1 MVFLDM
7 GKVNARRNTLIR
19 SLATKL
25 GIGAALGATL
35 LLAACGT
42 SSTGGS
48 GTTTSSLLACTA
60 TAADLTA
67 GTGGHGAGG
76 TKDATL
82 AGKKISASGS
92 SALQPLIKDA
102 AAEFDTVQG
111 TQSAIAA
118 GGSGTGLTQIS
129 QGAVDLGMSDIF
141 AQEKSGITASALADH
156 QVAAV
161 AFTMI
166 VNNDLQGKVGNL
178 TTDQLTKIFTGEATN
193 WSDIGGPTE
202 PITAVIRPAGSGT
215 RATFKKYVL
224 NGADDTAGTAVSQD
238 NTGAVVA
245 AVKATPGAIGYVA
258 SGFVTG
264 ANASDATPL
273 CIDGAKATAADINSG
288 KYKFWGIEHVYTKGP
303 AAGAAKA
310 LLQYVLSDDVQ
321 KNDVPRL
328 NFYPLSA
335 IDAAAKTAHTP
346 SGAPAPET
354 LS

>member
-1 MVFLDM
+1 
-7 GKVNARRNTLIR
+7 LIR
-19 SLATKL
+19 SLGTKL
-25 GIGAALGATL
+25 GIGVALGATL
-35 LLAACGT
+35 LLAACGST
-42 SSTGGS
+42 STSGG
-48 GTTTSSLLACTA
+48 GTTASGLTSCTA
-60 TAADLTA
+60 SATDLTA

-82 AGKKISASGS
+82 AGKKIAASGS

-111 TQSAIAA
+111 TQSSIAA

-141 AQEKSGITASALADH
+141 ASEKSGIDQNALADH

-178 TTDQLTKIFTGEATN
+178 TTDQITKIFTGVTSN
-193 WSDIGGPTE
+193 WKDFGGPDE
-202 PITAVIRPAGSGT
+202 PITAVIRPTGSGT

-224 NGADDTAGTAVSQD
+224 NNADDTAGTAVSQD

-264 ANASDATPL
+264 DNKGDATPL

-303 AAGAAKA
+303 ATGAAKA

-335 IDAAAKTAHTP
+335 IDAGAKAAHTP

>member
-1 MVFLDM
+1 V
-7 GKVNARRNTLIR
+7 
-19 SLATKL
+19 
-25 GIGAALGATL
+25 

-48 GTTTSSLLACTA
+48 GTTTTGSLLSCTA

-67 GTGGHGAGG
+67 GSGGHGAGG

-92 SALQPLIKDA
+92 SALQPLLKDV

-118 GGSGTGLTQIS
+118 GGSGTGLTQVS

-141 AQEKSGITASALADH
+141 ASEKSGIDQNALADH

-178 TTDQLTKIFTGEATN
+178 TTDQITKIFTGQASN
-193 WSDIGGPTE
+193 WSEFGGPTE
-202 PITAVIRPAGSGT
+202 PITAVIRPTGSGT

-224 NGADDTAGTAVSQD
+224 NNADDTAGTAVSQD

-264 ANASDATPL
+264 ADSGNATPI

-303 AAGAAKA
+303 ATGAAKA
-310 LLQYVLSDDVQ
+310 LLQYTLSDDVQ

-328 NFYPLSA
+328 NFYRLSE
-335 IDAAAKTAHTP
+335 IDATAKTAHTP